1 MTGRPS
7 IPPERLL
14 RGLQQQIF
22 YLIRREA
29 LLVVARG
36 QGRPHGPADQ
46 RHQLSAEVQGA
57 RGGERLG
64 EPVAWREIDERGV
77 QWLYPEVGL
86 TLLTSSDDGAVF
98 EYVPPRDFVM
108 PSDVTLAEP

>member
-1 MTGRPS
+1 MSPEDKGALTGRRISGISYLP
-7 IPPERLL
+7 RYK
-14 RGLQQQIF
+14 GL
-22 YLIRREA
+22 EA
-29 LLVVARG
+29 AFFR
-36 QGRPHGPADQ
+36 
-46 RHQLSAEVQGA
+46 
-57 RGGERLG
+57 ERLG
-64 EPVAWREIDERGV
+64 EPVACREIDERGV

>member
-1 MTGRPS
+1 
-7 IPPERLL
+7 
-14 RGLQQQIF
+14 
-22 YLIRREA
+22 
-29 LLVVARG
+29 
-36 QGRPHGPADQ
+36 
-46 RHQLSAEVQGA
+46 
-57 RGGERLG
+57 
-64 EPVAWREIDERGV
+64 V